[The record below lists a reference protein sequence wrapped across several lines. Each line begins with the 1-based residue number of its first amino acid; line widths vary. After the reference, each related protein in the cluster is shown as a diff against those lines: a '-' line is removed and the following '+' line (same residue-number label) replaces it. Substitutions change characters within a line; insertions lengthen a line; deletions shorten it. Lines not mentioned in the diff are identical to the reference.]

1 MSEVGWLILLICLLT
16 GASLFFALNNLALRT
31 FSRVKLQEAFK
42 AVNKADMVEPFIENV
57 EKLILTSSFFLL
69 ITNISILLALFA
81 LLSAKSYILAFVI
94 ALLIFAVFTLAIPHS
109 WAKHSG
115 EKILPRTCKIL
126 ELFACVVTPVLFLFR
141 IHDSLVRRLAGVTE
155 ATPDQTQDQIQEEIL
170 SVVEQGKIEGAVDAE
185 EMEMIENVL
194 ELGDTTAEEIMTPRT
209 DVIAVKVDD
218 DLATILEII
227 SQAGHSRIPV
237 YEENIDKI
245 IGLIYAKDLLD
256 LIGKSAGDFNIRQ
269 KMRQAYFVPE
279 TKPLKALLH
288 EFQTQKLHLAVVLDE
303 YGGTAGIV
311 TIEDVLEELVGEIV
325 DEYEET
331 PPAPIKKL
339 SDTTIEADA
348 RTYIDDLNDQFGL
361 NLPEEED
368 YDTLGGFVFSHLG
381 YIPKTGETF
390 DHENVK
396 FTITAAEARRIKRVR
411 IQKPP
416 AEEKTNQ

>member
-1 MSEVGWLILLICLLT
+1 MSEVGWLTLLICLLT
-16 GASLFFALNNLALRT
+16 GGSLFFALNNLALRT

-42 AVNKADMVEPFIENV
+42 AANKTDMVEPFIENV
-57 EKLILTSSFFLL
+57 EKLILTSSLFLL
-69 ITNISILLALFA
+69 IINVSILLALFA

-94 ALLIFAVFTLAIPHS
+94 ALLIFAVFSLAVPHS

-126 ELFACVVTPVLFLFR
+126 ELFAYVVTPVLFLFR
-141 IHDSLVRRLAGVTE
+141 IHDGLVRRLAGVTE
-155 ATPDQTQDQIQEEIL
+155 TTADQTQDQMQEEIL

-218 DLATILEII
+218 DLSTILGTI

-256 LIGKSAGDFNIRQ
+256 LIGKNAGDFDIRR

-288 EFQTQKLHLAVVLDE
+288 EFQNQKLHLAVVLDE

-331 PPAPIKKL
+331 PPAPVKKL
-339 SDTTIEADA
+339 SDTMIEADA
-348 RTYIDDLNDQFGL
+348 RTYIDDLNDQFEL

-390 DHENVK
+390 DYQEVK
-396 FTITAAEARRIKRVR
+396 FTITAAEARRIKRVK
-411 IQKPP
+411 I
-416 AEEKTNQ
+416 EKTPSEKSPNQ

>member
-57 EKLILTSSFFLL
+57 EKLILTSSLFLL
-69 ITNISILLALFA
+69 ITNISILLTLFA

-109 WAKHSG
+109 WAGHSG
-115 EKILPRTCKIL
+115 EKILPRTCKLL
-126 ELFACVVTPVLFLFR
+126 EVFACAIAPVLFVFNF
-141 IHDSLVRRLAGVTE
+141 HDRLVRRLAGVTE

-390 DHENVK
+390 DHEDVK

>member
-1 MSEVGWLILLICLLT
+1 
-16 GASLFFALNNLALRT
+16 
-31 FSRVKLQEAFK
+31 
-42 AVNKADMVEPFIENV
+42 
-57 EKLILTSSFFLL
+57 
-69 ITNISILLALFA
+69 
-81 LLSAKSYILAFVI
+81 
-94 ALLIFAVFTLAIPHS
+94 
-109 WAKHSG
+109 
-115 EKILPRTCKIL
+115 
-126 ELFACVVTPVLFLFR
+126 
-141 IHDSLVRRLAGVTE
+141 
-155 ATPDQTQDQIQEEIL
+155 
-170 SVVEQGKIEGAVDAE
+170 
-185 EMEMIENVL
+185 
-194 ELGDTTAEEIMTPRT
+194 
-209 DVIAVKVDD
+209 
-218 DLATILEII
+218 
-227 SQAGHSRIPV
+227 
-237 YEENIDKI
+237 
-245 IGLIYAKDLLD
+245 
-256 LIGKSAGDFNIRQ
+256 
-269 KMRQAYFVPE
+269 MRQAYFVPE

-348 RTYIDDLNDQFGL
+348 RTYIDDLNDQFEL

-390 DHENVK
+390 DHEDVK

-411 IQKPP
+411 IQKRP